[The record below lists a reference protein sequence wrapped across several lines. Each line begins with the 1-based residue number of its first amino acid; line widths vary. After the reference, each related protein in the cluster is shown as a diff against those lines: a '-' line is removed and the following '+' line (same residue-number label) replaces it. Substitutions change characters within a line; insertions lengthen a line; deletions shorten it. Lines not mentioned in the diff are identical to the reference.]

1 MTKPINYYHPMSL
14 LSIKDTCAYL
24 STSRANLYR
33 LLQAGKLEAIKMGRN
48 TRIPYASIETY
59 IHSLPKLYDHSHSST
74 HRKGM

>member
-1 MTKPINYYHPMSL
+1 MSIMTQPTLYHPMSL

-59 IHSLPKLYDHSHSST
+59 IHSLPKLHDHSST
-74 HRKGM
+74 QRKGV

>member
-1 MTKPINYYHPMSL
+1 MSEQTYYHPMSL

-48 TRIPYASIETY
+48 TRIPYASIEAY
-59 IHSLPKLYDHSHSST
+59 IHSLPKLHDHSST
-74 HRKGM
+74 QRKGMVS